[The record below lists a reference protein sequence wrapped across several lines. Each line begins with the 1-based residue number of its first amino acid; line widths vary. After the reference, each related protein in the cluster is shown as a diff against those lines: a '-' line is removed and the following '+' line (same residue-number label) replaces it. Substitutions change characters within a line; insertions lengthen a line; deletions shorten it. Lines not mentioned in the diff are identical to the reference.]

1 MLINSNKHMTLK
13 QYQRVRLVFVIVLA
27 IIFSQSIIFK
37 NYLIPIAVMIASAL
51 FLMYLRRRVKGV
63 IADERDWALG
73 GKSALLS
80 IQIYAWL
87 ATISMFVLYGL
98 RDINPSYEPIA
109 MTLAFSTCILMLVY
123 AVIFRYYSHFKLSD
137 KKIIYLVL
145 VIALFFAV
153 AVVSLRVFSGEDNW
167 VCQQGT
173 WQKHGNPS
181 FPAPNTKCR

>member
-1 MLINSNKHMTLK
+1 MTLK
-13 QYQRVRLVFVIVLA
+13 QYQRVKLVFVFVLA

-51 FLMYLRRRVKGV
+51 VLMFLRRQVKGV
-63 IADERDWALG
+63 IADERDFIIG

-87 ATISMFVLYGL
+87 AIISMFVLYGL
-98 RDINPSYEPIA
+98 RDINPAYEPIA
-109 MTLAFSTCILMLVY
+109 MTLAFSTCLLMLIY
-123 AVIFRYYSHFKLSD
+123 AAIFRYHSHFKLVD

-153 AVVSLRVFSGEDNW
+153 AVISLRIFSGEDNW
-167 VCQQGT
+167 ICRDGI
-173 WQKHGNPS
+173 WQKHGSPS
-181 FPAPNTKCR
+181 FPMPSKVCR